1 MWVATFLG
9 TWWRRPPWRDRLA
22 LLLTLLI
29 GALIYSSNLYPVAP
43 GRLADLPVGWRFA
56 IFAAA
61 CALQIW
67 RANRPQLAFVLGVV
81 ILAVDVLLGPT
92 FPMLL
97 VIGDLLYCAVLY
109 GRREFARVVIV
120 LTAVTS
126 VTTAIAVAS
135 QVPDWRNALV
145 VFLQIGTVPL
155 IPIWWALNVRQ
166 HRDIADAERI
176 RAEQAVQIA
185 DLDRRAAVAAER
197 ARMARDLHDVIA
209 GQLSAIAI
217 QSEALLS
224 TGANGVPP
232 NVRTVLESVREN
244 SVSSLAEMR
253 TMIGILRAEDSGEDL
268 DPHTAPPRLSEL
280 FRLLDS
286 ARAGGLVVESEVD
299 LGGSL
304 ATAVD
309 LAAYRIVQEA
319 LTNALKHAPR
329 STVKVHLRREDEALV
344 VEVVNSLARDVPAS
358 SNGSGLGLL
367 YLRERAQAV
376 GGTLAAGKLGDRWR
390 VRAELPA
397 EGRTA

>member
-1 MWVATFLG
+1 MWVAAFLG

-29 GALIYSSNLYPVAP
+29 GALVYSSNLYPVVP
-43 GRLADLPVGWRFA
+43 SRLADLPVGWRFA
-56 IFAAA
+56 IFAAG

-67 RANRPQLAFVLGVV
+67 RASRPQVAFVLGVV
-81 ILAVDVLLGPT
+81 VLVVDVLLGPT

-126 VTTAIAVAS
+126 VTTAVAVAS

-145 VFLQIGTVPL
+145 ILLQVGTVPL

-166 HRDIADAERI
+166 HRDIADAERV

-280 FRLLDS
+280 TRLLDS

-309 LAAYRIVQEA
+309 LAAYRIIQEA

-329 STVKVHLRREDEALV
+329 STVKVRLRRDDEALV

-376 GGTLAAGKLGDRWR
+376 GGTVVAGKLGDRWQ

>member
-1 MWVATFLG
+1 M
-9 TWWRRPPWRDRLA
+9 A

-43 GRLADLPVGWRFA
+43 GRLADIPVGWRFA

-67 RANRPQLAFVLGVV
+67 RASRPQLAFVLGVV
-81 ILAVDVLLGPT
+81 VLAVDVLLGPT

-109 GRREFARVVIV
+109 GRREFARVVIA

-135 QVPDWRNALV
+135 QVPNWRNALV
-145 VFLQIGTVPL
+145 ILLQVGTVPL

-280 FRLLDS
+280 SRLLDS
-286 ARAGGLVVESEVD
+286 ARAGGLVVETEVD

-344 VEVVNSLARDVPAS
+344 VEVVNSLARDVPSS

-376 GGTLAAGKLGDRWR
+376 GGTLAAGKLGDRWQ

>member
-244 SVSSLAEMR
+244 SVSVVGRDAHDDR
-253 TMIGILRAEDSGEDL
+253 HPPRRRLRRGL
-268 DPHTAPPRLSEL
+268 DPRTAPPRGERAAPAA
-280 FRLLDS
+280 RL
-286 ARAGGLVVESEVD
+286 RPRRRPGGRVR
-299 LGGSL
+299 GGSWWSS
-304 ATAVD
+304 AG
-309 LAAYRIVQEA
+309 R
-319 LTNALKHAPR
+319 R
-329 STVKVHLRREDEALV
+329 STSPRTGLFKRR
-344 VEVVNSLARDVPAS
+344 
-358 SNGSGLGLL
+358 
-367 YLRERAQAV
+367 
-376 GGTLAAGKLGDRWR
+376 
-390 VRAELPA
+390 
-397 EGRTA
+397 

>member
-43 GRLADLPVGWRFA
+43 GRLADIPVGWRFA

-67 RANRPQLAFVLGVV
+67 RASRPQLAFVLGVV
-81 ILAVDVLLGPT
+81 VLAVDVLLGPT

-109 GRREFARVVIV
+109 GRREFARVVIA

-135 QVPDWRNALV
+135 QVPNWRNALV
-145 VFLQIGTVPL
+145 ILLQVGTVPL

-253 TMIGILRAEDSGEDL
+253 TMIGILRAEDSGDDL

-280 FRLLDS
+280 SRLLDS
-286 ARAGGLVVESEVD
+286 ARAGGLVVETEVD

-344 VEVVNSLARDVPAS
+344 VEVVNSLARDVPSS

-376 GGTLAAGKLGDRWR
+376 GGTLAAGKLGDRWQ